1 MFALDGQMRVHAT
14 RMFSFGIGIFQAAF
28 SGGGLVY
35 AIGPSLTPFAFR
47 WGIAGQHEIS
57 GWVTLPFVPANS
69 MVAAAPVGQLA
80 YAYFW

>member
-14 RMFSFGIGIFQAAF
+14 RVFSFGIGIFQAAF
-28 SGGGLVY
+28 SGGGVVY

-47 WGIAGQHEIS
+47 WGAAAEHEVS
-57 GWVTLPFVPANS
+57 GWVALPFVPANS
-69 MVAAAPVGQLA
+69 MNAAAPVGQLA